1 MTQIRRIRFFTAPV
15 VQQMIPHPSEEKTII
30 ERDIVRRVEQTER
43 SGKISHKNPRYPMNP
58 HNIKK
63 G

>member
-1 MTQIRRIRFFTAPV
+1 
-15 VQQMIPHPSEEKTII
+15 MIPHPSEEKTII